1 MTSFLEVCSFHLSYT
16 LIGQRDEVIC
26 DSHYL
31 MFLPIFVFIRLK
43 MLVKNLDNHY
53 DEYHLEKLKTDV
65 PLKSNFLIRI
75 KFSNLP
81 TKRLECNCYV
91 TNTNTLPNRRYL
103 LSILVFF
110 PSDHLKTLMSSF
122 FICFQKFIVIYNI
135 LV

>member
-1 MTSFLEVCSFHLSYT
+1 MFFSSILHVDWSK
-16 LIGQRDEVIC
+16 RDEVIC

-43 MLVKNLDNHY
+43 MLLKNLDNHY
-53 DEYHLEKLKTDV
+53 DEYHLEKLKADV

-81 TKRLECNCYV
+81 TKRLEFNCYV
-91 TNTNTLPNRRYL
+91 TNTNTLTNRRYL

-110 PSDHLKTLMSSF
+110 PSDHLKTLVSSL
-122 FICFQKFIVIYNI
+122 FIYFQKFIVIYNI